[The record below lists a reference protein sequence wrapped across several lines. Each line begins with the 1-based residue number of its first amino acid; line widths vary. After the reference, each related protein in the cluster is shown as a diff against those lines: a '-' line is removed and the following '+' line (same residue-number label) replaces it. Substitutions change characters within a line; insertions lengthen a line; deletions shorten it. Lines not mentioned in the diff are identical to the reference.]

1 MLNLGSADED
11 KVANLK
17 TELNQKLDVYEKI
30 LSKQPYLGGQVNRL
44 ILILKENRLSFDF
57 I

>member
-17 TELNQKLDVYEKI
+17 AQLNEKLDVYEKI
-30 LSKQPYLGGQVNRL
+30 LSKQPYLGDQVNRL
-44 ILILKENRLSFDF
+44 ILLLKEKRFSFDF
-57 I
+57 L